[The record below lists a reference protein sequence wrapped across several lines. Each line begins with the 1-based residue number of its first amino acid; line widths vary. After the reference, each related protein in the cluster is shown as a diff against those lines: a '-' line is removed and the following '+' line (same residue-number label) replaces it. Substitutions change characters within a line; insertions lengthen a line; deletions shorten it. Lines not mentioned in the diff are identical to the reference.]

1 MDLRV
6 KKTKKAIRRAFFE
19 LIRQK
24 PVEKITV
31 RELSELAE
39 INKTTFYAHYDTIY
53 DLVDQLEQE
62 MIETIVE
69 RMGAAQELVTD
80 PAAFVHALAENI
92 FTYGEDFEQMFSF
105 AMPQF
110 AGHLKEAILRKVEAD
125 GYAPKQY
132 ENIGALLIFIV
143 NGLMGLR
150 NASPELAEEQ
160 METIVKFVAGGVRGM
175 R

>member
-69 RMGAAQELVTD
+69 RMGAAQELITD
-80 PAAFVHALAENI
+80 PAAFVHALPD
-92 FTYGEDFEQMFSF
+92 T
-105 AMPQF
+105 
-110 AGHLKEAILRKVEAD
+110 
-125 GYAPKQY
+125 
-132 ENIGALLIFIV
+132 
-143 NGLMGLR
+143 
-150 NASPELAEEQ
+150 
-160 METIVKFVAGGVRGM
+160 
-175 R
+175 